1 MFKKILATFDGSD
14 HAEKALHVAVD
25 LAGTYGGNLEIVY
38 VPEIPTT
45 AVAMGAAVVEIPVR
59 GPEFDAHCK
68 SVLDRAL
75 TMARDA
81 GQPATA
87 QVLEGTPAE
96 AILKYATATD
106 ADLIVSGRRGMGT
119 LKGLVMGSVSQK
131 LTSHSKCPILTV
143 Q

>member
-14 HAEKALHVAVD
+14 HAAKALNVAAD
-25 LAGTYGGNLEIVY
+25 LAGKYGGDLEIVY

-45 AVAMGAAVVEIPVR
+45 AIAMGAAVVEMPVR

-68 SVLDRAL
+68 SVLDRA
-75 TMARDA
+75 MAVVAEA
-81 GQPATA
+81 GQTA
-87 QVLEGTPAE
+87 SAQMLEGPPAE
-96 AILKYATATD
+96 AILSYATATD